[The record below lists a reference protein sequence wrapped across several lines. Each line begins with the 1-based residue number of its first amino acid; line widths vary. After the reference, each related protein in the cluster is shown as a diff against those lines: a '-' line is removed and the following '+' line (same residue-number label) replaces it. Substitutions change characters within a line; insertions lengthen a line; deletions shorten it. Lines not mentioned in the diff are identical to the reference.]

1 MFPSLIEDY
10 LRVYN
15 IEGGS
20 IEGKGIKGYLKNVQH
35 FRKDLTKKMK
45 LKNKQENCRFVFA
58 GDLLS
63 ADREHT
69 LGIGV
74 SSKIDHKEL
83 LWSDQVSALLQQ
95 GDITLVNLEG
105 PIVANT
111 DEIDKFSFAGN
122 PKLLDYL
129 IKAGTTH
136 AHVANNHILEHG
148 SQVFTQTVSLL
159 KSVGIEPIGDMENA
173 QPRVVITERNGLN
186 IAFAGFNAIHDI
198 PNPDCYSELSEQS
211 MKTILQSQAMQK
223 ADIRVLVFH
232 WGNEYIH
239 IPSWDQIQLARK
251 AIDEGAHLVVGHH
264 PHVIQPVEEYN
275 NGLICY
281 SLGNFLFDMIW
292 NQSVRT
298 GALLEVEVRKNH
310 IESWHIRACRYDKSY
325 FVALLPSD
333 WIEIHLRKWTDQM
346 QTLQLKGEA
355 HYKKNYNKHVK
366 RQRFFNRILMKKQL
380 LQQLPYMP
388 GKQRMQIIKSLFRK
402 VFKT

>member
-1 MFPSLIEDY
+1 MNLLKNGIYLDY
-10 LRVYN
+10 FTIV
-15 IEGGS
+15 
-20 IEGKGIKGYLKNVQH
+20 GKRITGYLKNVPRL
-35 FRKDLTKKMK
+35 RKYLAKKMK
-45 LKNKQENCRFVFA
+45 SKIKQDNCRFIFT
-58 GDLLS
+58 GDLLPS
-63 ADREHT
+63 DREHT

-74 SSKIDHKEL
+74 SSKIDSKEL
-83 LWSDQVSALLQQ
+83 LWSGQIKALLQQ

-105 PIVANT
+105 PIVADT
-111 DEIDKFSFAGN
+111 DAINKRSFAGN

-129 IKAGTTH
+129 LKAGITH

-148 SQVFTQTVSLL
+148 PQVFTQTVSLL
-159 KSVGIEPIGDMENA
+159 KSVGIEPVGDMQNNK
-173 QPRVVITERNGLN
+173 PRVVITEQYGLN
-186 IAFAGFNAIHDI
+186 ITFAGLNAIHDI
-198 PNPDCYSELSEQS
+198 PNPECYAELNKQS
-211 MKTILQSQAMQK
+211 LMTILQSQEMQK
-223 ADIRVLVFH
+223 ADIRVLVLH

-239 IPSWDQIQLARK
+239 IPSWDQIQLARR

-310 IESWHIRACRYDKSY
+310 IDSWRIRACRYDRSY
-325 FVALLPSD
+325 FVSLLPSG
-333 WIEIHLRKWTDQM
+333 WIEIHLKQWTEQM
-346 QTLQLKGEA
+346 QALQMKGEA
-355 HYKKNYNKHVK
+355 HYKKIYNKQAN

-380 LQQLPYMP
+380 LQQLPGMP